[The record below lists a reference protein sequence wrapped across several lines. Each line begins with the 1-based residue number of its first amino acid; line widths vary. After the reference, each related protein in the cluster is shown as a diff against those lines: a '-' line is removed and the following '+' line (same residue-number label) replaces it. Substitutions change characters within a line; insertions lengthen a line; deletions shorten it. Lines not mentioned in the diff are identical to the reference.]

1 MFAFFA
7 SQREIYR
14 IYSAHTIRSIAL
26 SFVSIY
32 VPIYL
37 LVHGYDVK
45 GVVMFFVV
53 FHGFGLLYALGVVT
67 PLMQRIGLVRIF
79 KWYFPLELAY
89 YLSLY
94 LMIDYAVPWW
104 IVACLGGMATFTY
117 WIPLNILLV
126 KHADFDKMGSDL
138 AFFFALPK
146 FFGIAAPLVSA
157 ALVWFIGFWPVFVIA
172 FIGIMIAY
180 VLIAPIT
187 KSTITVKLR
196 WRNALHKLRN
206 RKKLFFLESL
216 DNMIEESDWYWDI
229 FVYLMIGTLAVPG
242 VVGSLS
248 ALGGALFLL
257 LIGKRVD
264 HGNTR
269 RFIVIAALCVVVVS
283 VGRVFASG
291 QIIAYILTV
300 AGAFAMTFLLVPY
313 FSYIYK
319 SVKDAD
325 EEEFIILREIPTVL
339 GRMVVFGVI
348 IVTLQS
354 PQYFFIFPALV
365 AIMLGSIFFLPSSR
379 GHR

>member
-1 MFAFFA
+1 MYFLRDK
-7 SQREIYR
+7 REIYR
-14 IYSAHTIRSIAL
+14 IHVAHTVRSLAL

-32 VPIYL
+32 IPVYL
-37 LVHGYDVK
+37 LTQGYSIA
-45 GVVMFFVV
+45 GVIAFFAV
-53 FHGFGLLYALGVVT
+53 FHGLGLLYTFGVVV

-79 KWYFPLELAY
+79 KWYFPLELSY

-94 LMIDYAVPWW
+94 LMGSYAIPWW

-117 WIPLNILLV
+117 WVPLNILLL

-138 AFFFALPK
+138 ATFFALPK
-146 FFGIAAPLVSA
+146 FFGIIAPLISA
-157 ALVWFIGFWPVFVIA
+157 VLVWAFGFWTVFVIA
-172 FIGIMIAY
+172 FVGIMIAY
-180 VLIAPIT
+180 VPIAPIT
-187 KSTITVKLR
+187 KSTVTVRLHWRSAWRKLR
-196 WRNALHKLRN
+196 H
-206 RKKLFFLESL
+206 RKRLFFLESL
-216 DNMIEESDWYWDI
+216 DNIVEESDWYWDI
-229 FVYLMIGTLAVPG
+229 CVYMMIGSLAVPG
-242 VVGSLS
+242 IVGSLS
-248 ALGGALFLL
+248 ALGGALFFVFL
-257 LIGKRVD
+257 GKRTD
-264 HGNTR
+264 RGNIR
-269 RFIVIAALCVVVVS
+269 HLIVLAALCVAAVS
-283 VGRVFASG
+283 LGRIFVSG
-291 QIIAYILTV
+291 HILAYMLTV